1 LQDPPRARLGSGGDM
16 TYDGAMPRPS
26 LSPQITARILEH
38 IRENELP
45 RGHHLPSQ
53 ELADAFR
60 VSRAP
65 VAAALRRLEEMKVV
79 RSEPNRGYF
88 LLRGAHELRAKDLE
102 ALEANEPEDE
112 AYFAIA
118 EDRRSGKLAERVSE
132 SELMRLYELPRTR
145 LLKVL
150 HRMAEE
156 GLVDRRPG
164 NGWEFR
170 PALTSRESYE
180 AGAAIE
186 SQALLLPSFAID
198 AKAFRAARDE
208 QRRILDGGFKRMSR
222 DHLFKSN
229 SEFHEMLMACAHN
242 EFFLDAV
249 RRVNRLRRLS
259 EYRITVD
266 RSRLPLQSR
275 EHLRILDL
283 IEGKDMSRASD
294 FLRGHIL
301 GASAIKSPHLA

>member
-1 LQDPPRARLGSGGDM
+1 MA
-16 TYDGAMPRPS
+16 RPS

-38 IRENELP
+38 IRDHNLP

-88 LLRGAHELRAKDLE
+88 LLRGANDLRAKDLE
-102 ALEANEPEDE
+102 ALETSEPEDE

-118 EDRRSGKLAERVSE
+118 EDRRSGKLGERVSE
-132 SELMRLYELPRTR
+132 SELMRLYDLPRTR

-150 HRMAEE
+150 HRMADE
-156 GLVDRRPG
+156 GLVDRLPG

-170 PALTSRESYE
+170 PALTSRASYE
-180 AGAAIE
+180 AGYQFRAAIE
-186 SQALLLPSFAID
+186 SQALLLPSFAAD
-198 AKAFRAARDE
+198 ATAFRAAREE

-283 IEGKDMSRASD
+283 IEGGDMARASG
-294 FLRGHIL
+294 FLREHIL

>member
-1 LQDPPRARLGSGGDM
+1 MIIKHIIGPIARPAARPAWIGRRHDVRRSD
-16 TYDGAMPRPS
+16 AARPS

-132 SELMRLYELPRTR
+132 SELMRLYDLPRTR

-156 GLVDRRPG
+156 GLVDRLPG

-180 AGAAIE
+180 AGYQFRAAIE

-198 AKAFRAARDE
+198 ANAFRAARDE

-283 IEGKDMSRASD
+283 IEG
-294 FLRGHIL
+294 
-301 GASAIKSPHLA
+301 GA

>member
-1 LQDPPRARLGSGGDM
+1 
-16 TYDGAMPRPS
+16 MPRPS

-38 IRENELP
+38 IRENDLP

-65 VAAALRRLEEMKVV
+65 VAAALRQLEEMKVV

-88 LLRGAHELRAKDLE
+88 LVRGANDLRARHLE

-118 EDRRSGKLAERVSE
+118 EDRLSGKIADRITE

-150 HRMAEE
+150 HRMAQE
-156 GLVDRRPG
+156 GLVDRLPG
-164 NGWEFR
+164 NGWAFR

-180 AGAAIE
+180 AGYQFRAAIE
-186 SQALLLPSFAID
+186 LQALLLPSFAID
-198 AKAFRAARDE
+198 AKAFGAAREE
-208 QRRILDGGFKRMSR
+208 QQRILEGGFKRMSR
-222 DHLFKSN
+222 DHLFRSN

-249 RRVNRLRRLS
+249 RRVNRLRRLL
-259 EYRITVD
+259 EYRISVD
-266 RSRLPLQSR
+266 RSRLPVQSR

-283 IEGKDMSRASD
+283 IEARDMTRASD
-294 FLRGHIL
+294 FLRNHIH